1 MRVLIDAHLSSDRT
15 DGIGRYLN
23 ELIPAIVEIDREN
36 EYVLLLQSGIGPG
49 HPLKVLEAP
58 NLVKKEVPWQGLTLK
73 QHLAIPGL
81 IRKLKADIYHHPHFD
96 APWFLAIPTV
106 VTIHGMKYIRHPDL
120 YRIQVGRRR
129 AHLKHMLMKTMMGHA
144 IKRADRI
151 ITVSQSL
158 RDEIVSVFHVSRD
171 DISVIHLGVQAP
183 SVKPSGR
190 DELRMI
196 FRKYGVRGRYIL
208 SISEQLPHKNL
219 VRLIEAFFLFRK
231 KHRNAYQLVVA
242 GRAHSDYIEPQRKVK
257 ELALDETV
265 IFPGHLSNDELGLMY
280 RSADLFVFPSLYE
293 GFGLPVLEAMA
304 HGIPVIASRRASL
317 PEVVGEAGILVD
329 PYDPGD
335 IARAIE
341 KVLTEPGTA
350 EKYTELGLE
359 RAKKFTWENTAR
371 STVDIYRKLY
381 QRSDNRLH

>member
-1 MRVLIDAHLSSDRT
+1 
-15 DGIGRYLN
+15 
-23 ELIPAIVEIDREN
+23 
-36 EYVLLLQSGIGPG
+36 
-49 HPLKVLEAP
+49 
-58 NLVKKEVPWQGLTLK
+58 
-73 QHLAIPGL
+73 
-81 IRKLKADIYHHPHFD
+81 
-96 APWFLAIPTV
+96 
-106 VTIHGMKYIRHPDL
+106 
-120 YRIQVGRRR
+120 
-129 AHLKHMLMKTMMGHA
+129 
-144 IKRADRI
+144 
-151 ITVSQSL
+151 
-158 RDEIVSVFHVSRD
+158 
-171 DISVIHLGVQAP
+171 
-183 SVKPSGR
+183 
-190 DELRMI
+190 
-196 FRKYGVRGRYIL
+196 
-208 SISEQLPHKNL
+208 
-219 VRLIEAFFLFRK
+219 
-231 KHRNAYQLVVA
+231 
-242 GRAHSDYIEPQRKVK
+242 
-257 ELALDETV
+257 
-265 IFPGHLSNDELGLMY
+265 MY